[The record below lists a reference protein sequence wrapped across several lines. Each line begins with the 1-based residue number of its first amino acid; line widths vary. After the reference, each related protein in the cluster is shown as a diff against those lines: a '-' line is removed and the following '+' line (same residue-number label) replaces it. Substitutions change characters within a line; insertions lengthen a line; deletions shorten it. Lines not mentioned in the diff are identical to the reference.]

1 MKVNKILGLG
11 ALTAALI
18 MAMQICICGLAGAK
32 EENRLSI
39 QGSTTVLPIAQ
50 PAAEEYMDLA
60 DMGLLPEADITVRG
74 GGSGV
79 GIAALLDGT
88 IDIANASRP
97 IKPKEVEKAKAKGI
111 EPFAT
116 VIAKDGIAVII
127 HPSNP
132 VKGLSIDDLRAI
144 YTGQI
149 SRWNE
154 VGGETKQ
161 IVVISR
167 DTASGTFETFNTL
180 ALKKE
185 KVRDD
190 ALMLASNQAIAT
202 TVAKTPGAIGYIG
215 LGYLSDKVKALE
227 IDEVEPSQ
235 KTVVSGEYKLSRP
248 LFMYISELAS
258 PRMKEIFKPIIE
270 LLAGIPSVVFCLFGL
285 AIFVKLFG
293 FGVSVLSGSLTLGI
307 LILPVIIRASEE
319 AIGSV
324 PSSFK
329 EASFALGATKWQTIR
344 KVVLPN
350 ALPGILTGAILSIG
364 RAAGETAPI
373 LFTAATFYTRHLP
386 KSPLSEVM
394 ALPYHIYALMTEG
407 TKPEFQ
413 VPIAYGTALVLLLLV
428 FTVKG
433 EVIKHHRE
441 EKKKKKK

>member
-1 MKVNKILGLG
+1 MRRFKQTLGFTLLRFSVFIVFLSLLSLVVFISLKG
-11 ALTAALI
+11 FKMLSLSFLLEFPRRGMTEGGIFPALI
-18 MAMQICICGLAGAK
+18 GTLLLSTGAILFALPLGILAAIYLKEYAGAK
-32 EENRLSI
+32 KW
-39 QGSTTVLPIAQ
+39 
-50 PAAEEYMDLA
+50 
-60 DMGLLPEADITVRG
+60 VRIIRI
-74 GGSGV
+74 
-79 GIAALLDGT
+79 GI
-88 IDIANASRP
+88 N
-97 IKPKEVEKAKAKGI
+97 
-111 EPFAT
+111 
-116 VIAKDGIAVII
+116 
-127 HPSNP
+127 N
-132 VKGLSIDDLRAI
+132 
-144 YTGQI
+144 
-149 SRWNE
+149 
-154 VGGETKQ
+154 
-161 IVVISR
+161 
-167 DTASGTFETFNTL
+167 
-180 ALKKE
+180 
-185 KVRDD
+185 
-190 ALMLASNQAIAT
+190 
-202 TVAKTPGAIGYIG
+202 
-215 LGYLSDKVKALE
+215 
-227 IDEVEPSQ
+227 
-235 KTVVSGEYKLSRP
+235 
-248 LFMYISELAS
+248 
-258 PRMKEIFKPIIE
+258 
-270 LLAGIPSVVFCLFGL
+270 LAGVPSVVFGLFGL

-319 AIGSV
+319 AISSV

-413 VPIAYGTALVLLLLV
+413 IPIAYGTALVLLLLV